1 MATLN
6 WVNDVPWAGGC
17 SIMKLYILVLTLF
30 ALAVGRIDAQEDD
43 VTYELVA
50 DLAYVDGVDSD
61 PLRHRLDLY
70 TPLNV
75 ERYPIVVFVHGG
87 AWVSGGKDSYANI
100 GAALSA
106 YGWGV
111 IIPNYRLSPG
121 VTHPAHVEDV
131 ARAYAWIVENIARY
145 GGDPTRIILSGHS
158 AGGHIVSLLAL
169 DEQYLAEVAQSPA
182 ELLGVIAFSG
192 VFWIDDWIAAY
203 ATGAFPDDAQARRD
217 ASPIDHVGEDSP
229 PFLILAADDDYPEL
243 RVEMDAMIAALEA
256 VDVPVESAAIS
267 DRSHFGLVTR
277 LGEPDDPTV
286 EIVAEWIG
294 DRLTS
299 SAEATETP

>member
-1 MATLN
+1 
-6 WVNDVPWAGGC
+6 
-17 SIMKLYILVLTLF
+17 MKLYIFVLTLF

-50 DLAYVDGVDSD
+50 ELAYVDGVDAD
-61 PLRHRLDLY
+61 PVRHRLDLY
-70 TPLNV
+70 APLNV

-100 GAALSA
+100 GAVLSA
-106 YGWGV
+106 HGWGV
-111 IIPNYRLSPG
+111 VIPNYRLSPG
-121 VTHPAHVEDV
+121 VTHPAHVEDL
-131 ARAYAWIVENIARY
+131 AQAYAWIVENIAGY

-158 AGGHIVSLLAL
+158 AGGHMVSLLAL
-169 DEQYLAEVAQSPA
+169 DNQYLAEVGHTQ
-182 ELLGVIAFSG
+182 EDILGVIAFSG

-217 ASPIDHVGEDSP
+217 ASPIDHAHEDSP

-256 VDVPVESAAIS
+256 VDVPVESAMIP

-277 LGEPDDPTV
+277 LGEADDPAV
-286 EIVAEWIG
+286 GIVAGWIG